1 MERERERETG
11 RTAPRGVLRPEQGA
25 SRFTVTTAPPGPA
38 LVPYVEYH
46 WIVRW
51 DVTGQPPYDSQ
62 VLSHPNVHLVFE
74 PSGPLVYGVIRGV
87 YTRHLVDAGQ
97 VHGVRFLPG
106 GFRAFCDG
114 PVQELTDHV
123 LPAARIFGEAAD
135 GLCPRVLAHTETDAM
150 VALVE
155 AFLTA
160 RLPAE
165 PDPQAA
171 QVAEMVREMTGDYTL
186 LRVEQVA
193 ARFELSPRTLQR
205 LFAEYVGVSPKA
217 VLRRA
222 RLHEAAQRADSG
234 SVDWAA
240 LAADLGY
247 ADQAHLT
254 RDFTAAV
261 GVPPSRYARGDR

>member
-1 MERERERETG
+1 MEQQSGEAG
-11 RTAPRGVLRPEQGA
+11 RRGVLHPEQGTG
-25 SRFTVTTAPPGPA
+25 RFTVTTAPPGPA
-38 LVPYVEYH
+38 LAPYVDYH

-51 DVTGQPPYDSQ
+51 DVTGQPPYEQQ

-74 PSGPLVYGVIRGV
+74 PAGPLVYGVIRGV
-87 YTRHLVDAGQ
+87 YTRRLVDAGQ

-106 GFRAFCDG
+106 GFRVFADG
-114 PVQELTDHV
+114 PVQALTDQV
-123 LPAARIFGEAAD
+123 LPAARFFGAAAD
-135 GLCPRVLAHTETDAM
+135 ELSPRLLARAETDAM

-155 AFLTA
+155 DHLAA
-160 RLPAE
+160 RLPPE
-165 PDPQAA
+165 PDPQAVQIA
-171 QVAEMVREMTGDYTL
+171 AMVREMTADHSL
-186 LRVEQVA
+186 VRVEQAA
-193 ARFELSPRTLQR
+193 ARFDLSPRTLQR

-222 RLHEAAQRADSG
+222 RLHEAAQRADDG

-254 RDFTAAV
+254 RDFTAVV
-261 GVPPSRYARGDR
+261 GVPPSRYARGER

>member
-1 MERERERETG
+1 MERNDG
-11 RTAPRGVLRPEQGA
+11 RATPKGVLHPEQGA
-25 SRFTVTTAPPGPA
+25 GRFTVTTAPPGPA
-38 LVPYVEYH
+38 LAPYVDYH

-51 DVTGQPPYDSQ
+51 DVTGRPAYDSQ

-74 PSGPLVYGVIRGV
+74 PTGPLVYGVIRGV
-87 YTRHLVDAGQ
+87 YTRRLVDAGQ

-106 GFRAFCDG
+106 GFRAFARG
-114 PVQELTDHV
+114 PVQELTDRV
-123 LPAARIFGEAAD
+123 LPAGTVFGPGAD
-135 GLCPRVLAHTETDAM
+135 ELCPRVLACAETEAM

-155 AFLTA
+155 EFLAA
-160 RLPAE
+160 RVPAE
-165 PDPQAA
+165 PDPQAVQIA
-171 QVAEMVREMTGDYTL
+171 ALVQLMTADRTL
-186 LRVEQVA
+186 VRVEQAA
-193 ARFELSPRTLQR
+193 ARFGLSPRTLQR

-247 ADQAHLT
+247 SDQAHLT
-254 RDFTAAV
+254 RDFTAVV
-261 GVPPSRYARGDR
+261 GVPPSRYSRGER

>member
-1 MERERERETG
+1 MERNDG
-11 RTAPRGVLRPEQGA
+11 RTAPRGVLHPEQGA
-25 SRFTVTTAPPGPA
+25 SRFTVTTAPAGPA
-38 LVPYVEYH
+38 LAPYVEYH

-51 DVTGQPPYDSQ
+51 DVTGQAPYDSQ

-74 PSGPLVYGVIRGV
+74 PAGPLVYGVIRGV
-87 YTRHLVDAGQ
+87 YTRRLVDAGQ

-106 GFRAFCDG
+106 GFRAFADG
-114 PVQELTDHV
+114 PVQELTDRV
-123 LPAARIFGEAAD
+123 LPAGAVFGPGVDE
-135 GLCPRVLAHTETDAM
+135 LCPRVLAGAGTDAM

-155 AFLTA
+155 GFLAA
-160 RLPAE
+160 RLPAG
-165 PDPQAA
+165 PDPQAVQA
-171 QVAEMVREMTGDYTL
+171 AAVVREMTVDHTL
-186 LRVEQVA
+186 VRVEQVA
-193 ARFELSPRTLQR
+193 SRFDLSPRSLQR

-247 ADQAHLT
+247 SDQAHLT
-254 RDFTAAV
+254 RDFTAVV
-261 GVPPSRYARGDR
+261 GVPPSRYSRGER